1 VRCASD
7 GLPGVDRI
15 EPVTLPH
22 VGRDDFHGPML
33 IAAQAVG
40 NSDNPVIHPG
50 RTPRLV
56 RGLEG
61 IRASSGPA
69 PILLAPREGG
79 GHHVCEVGEFERLG
93 DELEGPQR
101 SGLLREGLV

>member
-1 VRCASD
+1 MRCASD
-7 GLPGVDRI
+7 GLLVVDRI

-61 IRASSGPA
+61 DSSLIR
-69 PILLAPREGG
+69 PRP
-79 GHHVCEVGEFERLG
+79 
-93 DELEGPQR
+93 DPPR
-101 SGLLREGLV
+101 SA